1 MILILKSHTPLNVGV
16 SKWYLNESDLK
27 KIAIKLLA
35 LIIDL

>member
-1 MILILKSHTPLNVGV
+1 MILILKSRTPLTVGV

-27 KIAIKLLA
+27 KVAVKLLA